1 MNSFLEKT
9 MITRHNIEQ
18 ILNNHTEEQIN
29 KVVAPFNNNLIW
41 NYCHLIATQQL
52 LTYGLAGLPTLIP
65 MEEINKFRKGTKPE
79 EHVSWDEYKKW
90 CTLSQSTNEQLEKD
104 IDAGLFKDYSPYKT
118 SYGVEL
124 KNIEEAIQFNT
135 IHDGLHLGSCLA
147 IRKFL

>member
-1 MNSFLEKT
+1 MNTFLEKT

-18 ILNNHTEEQIN
+18 ILSNHTEEQIN

-52 LTYGLAGLPTLIP
+52 LTYGLAGLPTIIP
-65 MEEINKFRKGTKPE
+65 MEEINKFRKGSKPE
-79 EHVSWDEYKKW
+79 ERVSWDEYKKW
-90 CTLSQSTNEQLEKD
+90 CALSQSTNEQLEKD
-104 IDAGLFKDYSPYKT
+104 IAAGLFKDYSPYKT

-147 IRKFL
+147 IRKFI